1 MLYPMKNAEKIN
13 SGDDH
18 RPRRSSASE
27 ALDAKTL
34 EVTLESP
41 TGYFLELLTH
51 YTVVPG
57 AQARDRQV
65 RRRTGSSPATSSAT
79 APSRIIEWTPNA
91 QIVAE
96 KNPEFYD
103 AANVKIDQV
112 IYYPDED
119 RNEVTKRFRAGEIDY
134 VDDFA
139 SEQIDFLKRE
149 LPEET
154 QDLSRTWAPTTI
166 RSI

>member
-1 MLYPMKNAEKIN
+1 M
-13 SGDDH
+13 
-18 RPRRSSASE
+18 
-27 ALDAKTL
+27 
-34 EVTLESP
+34 
-41 TGYFLELLTH
+41 
-51 YTVVPG
+51 
-57 AQARDRQV
+57 
-65 RRRTGSSPATSSAT
+65 

-91 QIVAE
+91 RIVAE

-103 AANVKIDQV
+103 AANVKIDKV

-149 LPEET
+149 SAERDPDLPVPRHLL
-154 QDLSRTWAPTTI
+154 LSRST
-166 RSI
+166 